1 MNTKYNGDI
10 LSHNARVVKAGGVV
24 ESLDY
29 TNFISE
35 ESKQISFDFF
45 RTYNNPAFCYSLRRL
60 NTAYKGPAISVR
72 RSSDNAQVD
81 INYTLNRELD
91 TQTLLDF
98 VGSGNSG
105 FVVTWYDQSGNGKHL
120 VSGNT
125 ASPTIVSAGTLV
137 TVNGKPAL
145 DFDGVNNFM
154 YRTVVPGITFSQN
167 HSVFSVFRLKTNPTN
182 SRFIFQT
189 TVDTNNRVAISI
201 QAQNICVYQNI
212 NAVINVKSA
221 AFQNNVSYLAYIDY
235 DPLQLYLNNVN
246 ATGTISTG
254 GYASPTIVIGSAR
267 NWSVNTA
274 TAMYFQEIFMFQ
286 HKSTVEQT
294 AIQNNINS
302 YYNIY

>member
-35 ESKQISFDFF
+35 ETKQISSDFF

-60 NTAYKGPAISVR
+60 NTAYKGPAIRVR
-72 RSSDNAQVD
+72 RSSDNAQVN
-81 INYTLNRELD
+81 INYTLNHELD

-154 YRTVVPGITFSQN
+154 YREVVPGITFSQN
-167 HSVFSVFRLKTNPTN
+167 HSVFSVFRLKTNATN

-189 TVDTNNRVAISI
+189 TVDTSNRFAISI
-201 QAQNICVYQNI
+201 QSQNICVYQTV
-212 NAVINVKSA
+212 NAAINVKSA
-221 AFQNNVSYLAYIDY
+221 AFQNNVSYLAYIDSG
-235 DPLQLYLNNVN
+235 PLQLYLNNVN

-254 GYASPTIVIGSAR
+254 GYATPTIVIGSAR

-286 HKSTVEQT
+286 HKSTAEQT

>member
-35 ESKQISFDFF
+35 ESKQISSDFF
-45 RTYNNPAFCYSLRRL
+45 RIYNNPAFCYSLRRL
-60 NTAYKGPAISVR
+60 NTAYKGPAIRVR
-72 RSSDNAQVD
+72 RSSDNIETD
-81 INYTLNRELD
+81 INYTLGHELD
-91 TQTLLDF
+91 TQTLLSF
-98 VGSGNSG
+98 VGSGNNG

-120 VSGNT
+120 FAGNT

-137 TVNGKPAL
+137 TVNNKPAV

-154 YRTVVPGITFSQN
+154 YRDVVPGVTFSQN
-167 HSVFSVFRLKTNPTN
+167 TSCFIVFRIK
-182 SRFIFQT
+182 SQAAGIKFIFQT
-189 TVDTNNRVAISI
+189 TTDTNNRF
-201 QAQNICVYQNI
+201 
-212 NAVINVKSA
+212 A
-221 AFQNNVSYLAYIDY
+221 AGITGSSSTTSYRATSIDY
-235 DPLQLYLNNVN
+235 AKSIGFQYNVTYLQSFSFSPFEMYLNNIA
-246 ATGTISTG
+246 ATGASGITTYATSTIS
-254 GYASPTIVIGSAR
+254 IGAAR
-267 NWSVNTA
+267 NWASANA
-274 TAMYFQEIFMFQ
+274 CSCYIQELFMFQ